1 VTRILL
7 VAAALGLPA
16 LAFALWPLLRRGG
29 ASRILPLPQ
38 DPREQLLEEK
48 RAAYRA
54 LRELEFEHDAG
65 HLSDDDYA
73 ALRERYEAR
82 AAEILAALDLLGARP
97 EPPAPRPEVAGA
109 RVPWTRRP
117 ATIAVGAA
125 ALLGF
130 GVALGLGTAWYA
142 APDGSAGMPALGARP
157 PERPADTPPAAAPS
171 LANAPRGPVTPEMV
185 AGMLEAARASLGAG
199 RYGEAIAAYQAV
211 LKRDHRN
218 VDALTHLGLI
228 LGLGGHA
235 DVALETFNR
244 VLQIDPNYPPA
255 LLYRGQVLYEL
266 KRDWAGAARSW
277 DKFLAVVPAGEEHDR
292 VAALAREAHA
302 RARAPASN

>member
-1 VTRILL
+1 VTSIVL
-7 VAAALGLPA
+7 VAATIGIPA
-16 LAFALWPLLRRGG
+16 LAFALWPLLRRG
-29 ASRILPLPQ
+29 APRLLPLPR

-54 LRELEFEHDAG
+54 LRELEFEHEAG

-73 ALRERYEAR
+73 ALRERYETR
-82 AAEILAALDLLGARP
+82 AAEILGALDALGPRP
-97 EPPAPRPEVAGA
+97 EPPAPRRDAA
-109 RVPWTRRP
+109 DTQVPWTRRP
-117 ATIAVGAA
+117 VTIAIGAV

-130 GVALGLGTAWYA
+130 GVTLGLGTAWYA
-142 APDGSAGMPALGARP
+142 APDGSAGMPASSGRAS
-157 PERPADTPPAAAPS
+157 ERPSPTAPGAAPS
-171 LANAPRGPVTPEMV
+171 LANAPRGPVTPAMV
-185 AGMLEAARASLGAG
+185 AGMLQAARASLEAG

-228 LGLGGHA
+228 LGVAGHA

-244 VLQIDPNYPPA
+244 ALQIDPNYPPA

-266 KRDWAGAARSW
+266 KRDYVGAARSW
-277 DKFLAVVPAGEEHDR
+277 DKFLAVVPAGEDHDR
-292 VAALAREAHA
+292 VAALARQAHA